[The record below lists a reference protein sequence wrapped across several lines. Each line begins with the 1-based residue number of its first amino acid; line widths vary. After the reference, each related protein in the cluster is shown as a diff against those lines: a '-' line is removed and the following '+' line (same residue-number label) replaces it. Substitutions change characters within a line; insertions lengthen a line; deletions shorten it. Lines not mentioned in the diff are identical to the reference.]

1 MNPTKRIWNEQ
12 DLGELYEQ
20 EPKVEMG
27 TTYTTVFLNL
37 NLNQKLDGRDGQ
49 KQISIKIPT
58 SPN

>member
-1 MNPTKRIWNEQ
+1 MNPDKRIWNEQ

-37 NLNQKLDGRDGQ
+37 NQKLDGRDGQ

-58 SPN
+58 SAN

>member
-1 MNPTKRIWNEQ
+1 MNPAKRIWNEQ

-37 NLNQKLDGRDGQ
+37 NQKLDGRDGQ

-58 SPN
+58 SAN

>member
-1 MNPTKRIWNEQ
+1 MNPAKRIWNEQ

-49 KQISIKIPT
+49 NQISIKIPT
-58 SPN
+58 SAN

>member
-37 NLNQKLDGRDGQ
+37 NQKLDGRDGQ

-58 SPN
+58 SAN

>member
-1 MNPTKRIWNEQ
+1 MNPDKRIWNEQ

-37 NLNQKLDGRDGQ
+37 NKKLDGRDGQ

-58 SPN
+58 SAN